1 MEIDKYKPE
10 TVDVESTELNVQVQ
24 LGDVPFRGIID
35 LVHREDGNLI
45 ISDFKS
51 GKTPKT
57 ARDED
62 EGDETSSSL
71 RCCTPRKDR

>member
-1 MEIDKYKPE
+1 MSAFNGVWEIDKYKPE

-51 GKTPKT
+51 GKTGT

-62 EGDETSSSL
+62 E
-71 RCCTPRKDR
+71 K